1 MDWLLPTGPFAGSLR
16 GMRTIVNSTYI
27 TLDGVIQ
34 DPQDWPSLEGEDP
47 RGYEIQ
53 RDLLL
58 SSDALI
64 MGRHTYDG
72 FAPVWSGRSG
82 DEYSDHI
89 NTMPKYVAS
98 STLRDPAWPNT
109 TVIEADP
116 VAAIRELKEQD
127 GGTILQ
133 YGVGPL
139 TFGLM
144 EEGLLDELRLWI
156 HPFVLGKGGAESL
169 LYRDT
174 VTTRFQVADVTT
186 LNHGIVIVSYRLA
199 A

>member
-1 MDWLLPTGPFAGSLR
+1 
-16 GMRTIVNSTYI
+16 MRTIINSTYI

-64 MGRHTYDG
+64 MGRRTYDG

-89 NTMPKYVAS
+89 NAMPKYVAS
-98 STLRDPAWPNT
+98 RTLRDPSWTNT
-109 TVIEADP
+109 TVIDGDP
-116 VAAIRELKEQD
+116 VEAVRAMT
-127 GGTILQ
+127 GTILQ

-139 TFGLM
+139 TFALM
-144 EEGLLDELRLWI
+144 EAGLLDELRLWI
-156 HPFVLGKGGAESL
+156 HPFILGTGGGDNL

-174 VTTRFQVADVTT
+174 ATTRFTVADVTT
-186 LNHGIVIVSYRLA
+186 LDTGMVIVSYRRSA
-199 A
+199 